1 MTARIRFAYSAIV
14 LTLLVFTGASL
25 PGQDSDPSFIPIG
38 LHPKQAYFGQLP
50 FESIDMVNGNL
61 ILTFTD
67 LVLPGDAGMHLVV
80 QRTFN
85 RQGTGWHFGLRGVP
99 MEVTNPEAPWPQGDP
114 DRIRPSL
121 RTADGMDH

>member
-67 LVLPGDAGMHLVV
+67 LVLPGDAGMH
-80 QRTFN
+80 RWFN
-85 RQGTGWHFGLRGVP
+85 APSTGRGPAGTSVSAVCRWK
-99 MEVTNPEAPWPQGDP
+99 
-114 DRIRPSL
+114 
-121 RTADGMDH
+121 